1 MKVHRIGQHSVF
13 VMPFLQVPHDYKER
27 QVLVNGEEESLLH
40 KALVHFSLKGY
51 VHNDIWWRHIGIISV
66 KTPVQHNHNLR
77 SRRKSKRAEVPTP
90 TKHTEEVVVLCDLGN
105 EVMECHDSSEQ
116 QEWVKASFD
125 KLKARI
131 GGVASAGPA

>member
-1 MKVHRIGQHSVF
+1 
-13 VMPFLQVPHDYKER
+13 MPFLQVPHDYKER

-77 SRRKSKRAEVPTP
+77 AFSPKEQESGGTNANKAHRRSCCS
-90 TKHTEEVVVLCDLGN
+90 L
-105 EVMECHDSSEQ
+105 
-116 QEWVKASFD
+116 
-125 KLKARI
+125 
-131 GGVASAGPA
+131 